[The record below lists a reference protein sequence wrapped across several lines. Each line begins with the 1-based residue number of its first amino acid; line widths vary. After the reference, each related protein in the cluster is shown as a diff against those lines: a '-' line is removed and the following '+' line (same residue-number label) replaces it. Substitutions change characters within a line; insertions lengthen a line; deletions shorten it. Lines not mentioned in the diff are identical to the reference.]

1 MQVSLSFKGQATK
14 RTTVK
19 WSIVILIGS
28 SCKSQVN
35 DRLEE
40 LEGVSTFTDFVQA
53 FSQFGSDMVDLAHL
67 SGDRQN
73 VSCMFHFKLSFV
85 FKCVIGGEPRNC
97 WLLGRVQA
105 RDENKTEVLEVKFSW
120 LHWCPHDNFICL
132 TTDLY
137 IKSILLFMGVVL
149 LPLFTA

>member
-1 MQVSLSFKGQATK
+1 MYRNLHKKSSKVSVKTRSTQAPLSFKGQATN

-19 WSIVILIGS
+19 WCTVIFTGS

-73 VSCMFHFKLSFV
+73 VSLFHL
-85 FKCVIGGEPRNC
+85 N
-97 WLLGRVQA
+97 
-105 RDENKTEVLEVKFSW
+105 
-120 LHWCPHDNFICL
+120 
-132 TTDLY
+132 Y
-137 IKSILLFMGVVL
+137 LLFLSV
-149 LPLFTA
+149 